1 MDHLTAMVI
10 KFAHPLILA
19 LAVGLSACTPA
30 PEGFVEAPKV
40 AEYFQ
45 NLIPTAGKNSVELVS
60 ICPMDGPRNDR
71 WATSILFEDGN
82 LYHYEYSIEHDAVE
96 LHHHTTESQ
105 RKDNA
110 EHYTDEPD
118 DCVWA
123 NRRPGG
129 SYRFNVGKNTLRGY
143 VYERIVVNKPF
154 DAEVQKHLKE
164 SASAV
169 QAAIQDHAKFT
180 PVETSWGLKP

>member
-1 MDHLTAMVI
+1 MAL

-30 PEGFVEAPKV
+30 PDGFVEAPKV

-45 NLIPTAGKNSVELVS
+45 NLIPTAGKNTVELVS
-60 ICPMDGPRNDR
+60 ICPMGGQLNER

-82 LYHYEYSIEHDAVE
+82 LYHYEYSFEHDAVE

-110 EHYTDEPD
+110 AYYKEEAD
-118 DCVWA
+118 DCLGTF
-123 NRRPGG
+123 RRPGG
-129 SYRFNVGKNTLRGY
+129 SYRFKVGKDPIRGY
-143 VYERIVVNKPF
+143 VYERIVVSKPF
-154 DAEVQKHLKE
+154 DAEVQKHFKE
-164 SASAV
+164 AASAV
-169 QAAIQDHAKFT
+169 HAAIQDHAKFT